1 MRYIRMF
8 VAGMVSKKHNVDAT
22 QAHSLGMLL
31 PAEGLA
37 ILREIIWC
45 PSDVELWGAAS
56 KVYWR
61 LFLRGQKEQ
70 IAMFANIYELTKNG
84 KEVSFHLTCLQL
96 APSPK
101 FKGRPVYKKWLCIFK
116 PL

>member
-1 MRYIRMF
+1 MRYIHMF

-37 ILREIIWC
+37 ILRGIIWC
-45 PSDVELWGAAS
+45 PSIVELWGAAS

-61 LFLRGQKEQ
+61 LLLRGQKEQ
-70 IAMFANIYELTKNG
+70 IAMFANLYESTTNG
-84 KEVSFHLTCLQL
+84 KEV
-96 APSPK
+96 
-101 FKGRPVYKKWLCIFK
+101 
-116 PL
+116 